1 MAECLATEIAFGVA
15 ILSGEGGMHFSSPKL
30 KPVPWKVKSPAF
42 LMASFRNCLEFEE
55 RDIVFSGI
63 F

>member
-1 MAECLATEIAFGVA
+1 MQSLFGVA
-15 ILSGEGGMHFSSPKL
+15 ILSEGGGGDCMHFSSPKL